1 MELRRTVSVLRKWF
15 WLVIAC
21 AVLAGGL
28 SYLISRN
35 STPIYQSSAT
45 LMVNQASN
53 PATGAAYAD
62 ILTSERLARTYA
74 SLLTSRPI
82 IEETARRLAVDV
94 ESLQGAVFVTPV
106 RETQLLEIRVQGP
119 NAALVA
125 EVANTLPQVF
135 GDRNRELQLGRV
147 TESKAN
153 LEKELFNT
161 EADLARTQ
169 AALNTA
175 ADDTQRARL

>member
-1 MELRRTVSVLRKWF
+1 LLRPF
-15 WLVIAC
+15 AC
-21 AVLAGGL
+21 ATLPAKECTWNFVGRCL
-28 SYLISRN
+28 SCASDFGW
-35 STPIYQSSAT
+35 SS
-45 LMVNQASN
+45 
-53 PATGAAYAD
+53 
-62 ILTSERLARTYA
+62 
-74 SLLTSRPI
+74 LTSRPI